1 MCQPARKWLE
11 PANWGLFVQ
20 LSPPG
25 FHSMER
31 SFRFIDLT
39 FVAGALKRVFASAK
53 TGRKN
58 SGHVF
63 RSITT
68 KYLDA
73 IRY

>member
-1 MCQPARKWLE
+1 
-11 PANWGLFVQ
+11 
-20 LSPPG
+20 
-25 FHSMER
+25 MER

-63 RSITT
+63 RGITT